1 MWKYEDGLR
10 NAPDEGDPNEVGPA
24 WIDTYDGDERI
35 SNEQVADGEWT
46 TRAEAQRLAESNGYE
61 LALDD

>member
-35 SNEQVADGEWT
+35 SKTSRSLTG
-46 TRAEAQRLAESNGYE
+46 NGS
-61 LALDD
+61 LALRRSALPKAMGTSSR

>member
-1 MWKYEDGLR
+1 
-10 NAPDEGDPNEVGPA
+10 VGPA

-35 SNEQVADGEWT
+35 SNEQVADGEWI